1 MAHKNA
7 IPYFITH
14 EGRKIQKGT
23 RVRIK
28 SRHGSTGT
36 GTVTEVLCWVNA
48 PDTICVEMD
57 ADAVYAPME
66 KHQPRWNHDSERIRS
81 TGVFGGE
88 IVEVLTMH

>member
-14 EGRKIQKGT
+14 DDRKVKKGT

-36 GTVTEVLCWVNA
+36 GTVTEVLRWVNA
-48 PDTICVEMD
+48 PDTVCLEMD
-57 ADAVYAPME
+57 ADTVYAPMDQ
-66 KHQPRWNHDSERIRS
+66 HQIGWAHDSERIRDV
-81 TGVFGGE
+81 GVFGGE
-88 IVEVLTMH
+88 IKEVLTMH